1 MTQADTR
8 ADFQAYALA
17 HAAQRRAVRRRPRPD
32 RRRETAPPPRRSPA
46 QQAGDRA
53 EGEALAHL
61 RAAGLVLVARNVAC
75 RAGEIDLVMREGAV
89 LVFVEVRA
97 RARGRYGGAAASVGP
112 AKRLRLART
121 AAYFLRT
128 CWKGPPPACRFDVL
142 AFEADAPPRWI
153 RHAFS
158 LEALPGFR

>member
-1 MTQADTR
+1 MTAADSE
-8 ADFQAYALA
+8 AYALA
-17 HAAQRRAVRRRPRPD
+17 HAAQRRAVRRRPRPG
-32 RRRETAPPPRRSPA
+32 RRQAATSPPRRSPT
-46 QQAGDRA
+46 QQAGDQA
-53 EGEALAHL
+53 EREALAHL
-61 RAAGLVLVARNVAC
+61 PAAGLVLVARNVAC

-97 RARGRYGGAAASVGP
+97 RTRGRYGGAAASVGL